1 MQLGVDCF
9 LVFVHTLQVFKFH
22 PGFVEVKKI
31 LEFNIDLN
39 MLEMNTIDKRYT
51 RNLRNIKQ
59 PNLNISTKHLN

>member
-31 LEFNIDLN
+31 LEFDIDLN
-39 MLEMNTIDKRYT
+39 MLEMHTIDKRYT
-51 RNLRNIKQ
+51 RNIRKKTTELKYFN
-59 PNLNISTKHLN
+59 

>member
-31 LEFNIDLN
+31 LELDSDKNI
-39 MLEMNTIDKRYT
+39 LEMNTID
-51 RNLRNIKQ
+51 
-59 PNLNISTKHLN
+59 